1 VVAVVASLREG
12 LLFGH
17 RRPDGI
23 RPMLGFAAE
32 AFPADAG
39 VAVVEMAFCPYHPF
53 CKPLLFKTS

>member
-1 VVAVVASLREG
+1 LREG